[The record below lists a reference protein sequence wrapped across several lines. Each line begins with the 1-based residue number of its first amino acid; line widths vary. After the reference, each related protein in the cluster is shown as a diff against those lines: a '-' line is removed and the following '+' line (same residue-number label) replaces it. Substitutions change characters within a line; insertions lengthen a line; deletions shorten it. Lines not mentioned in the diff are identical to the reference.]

1 MEQPTAL
8 TLVAIDQVDTSG
20 AVLAWLKLH
29 ASIVVGFAVISHVT
43 SSAVAG
49 VEPLHVNA
57 RRAILA
63 MIEIAFVDV
72 VLAPDALKAGP
83 AFASEAAEAV

>member
-49 VEPLHVNA
+49 VEPLHVIA
-57 RRAILA
+57 GRAILA
-63 MIEIAFVDV
+63 VIVIAFVDV
-72 VLAPDALKAGP
+72 VLAPGALKAGL
-83 AFASEAAEAV
+83 AFACEAAEAV